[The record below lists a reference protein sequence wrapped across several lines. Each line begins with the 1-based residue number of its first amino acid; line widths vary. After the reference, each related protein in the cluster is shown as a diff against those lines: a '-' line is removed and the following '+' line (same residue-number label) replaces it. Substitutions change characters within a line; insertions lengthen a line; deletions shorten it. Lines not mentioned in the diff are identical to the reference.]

1 MGLSEN
7 FVTATFF
14 DDNDEILKEKL
25 HISLPE
31 I

>member
-14 DDNDEILKEKL
+14 DNNDEKIKEKIY
-25 HISLPE
+25 ISLPE